1 MVERP
6 GICRASRAFTLRFEL
21 AADQAD
27 CGVDAVRRALASRN
41 VFRILD
47 LTVAILNRV
56 DFDRVDR
63 RIAGVRRPTNL
74 ELAVL
79 FAGLNVDDR
88 SGPGPGADE
97 TRAAVT
103 RRRDA
108 NLDLVAALVDRQA
121 SEVLRGTRR
130 KMLGARHNDL
140 RSMVAQ
146 G

>member
-47 LTVAILNRV
+47 LTVAIL
-56 DFDRVDR
+56 DRVDR

-121 SEVLRGTRR
+121 SEEIG
-130 KMLGARHNDL
+130 
-140 RSMVAQ
+140 
-146 G
+146 